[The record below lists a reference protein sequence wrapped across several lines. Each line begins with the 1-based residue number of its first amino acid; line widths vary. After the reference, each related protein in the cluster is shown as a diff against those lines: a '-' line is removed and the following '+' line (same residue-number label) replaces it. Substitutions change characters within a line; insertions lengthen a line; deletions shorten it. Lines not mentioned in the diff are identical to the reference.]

1 MSITLK
7 SAYEKPASHDG
18 HRILV
23 DRLWPRGVSKEVLAV
38 EAWMKE
44 IAPSDELRKA
54 FHAGELTWGEF
65 RKRYL
70 AELKDHRDELRRLAE
85 LSEHDQLTLV
95 FGAHDKTH
103 NNAVVVL
110 QYLKMLGVTRH

>member
-7 SAYEKPASHDG
+7 SAYEKPAPHDG

-23 DRLWPRGVSKEVLAV
+23 DRLWPRGVSKEAIAI
-38 EAWMKE
+38 EEWMKDV
-44 IAPSDELRKA
+44 APSEQLRKA
-54 FHAGELTWGEF
+54 FHGGELSWGEF

-70 AELKDHRDELRRLAE
+70 AELKEHRDELRRLAE

-95 FGAHDKTH
+95 FSAHDKSH
-103 NNAVVVL
+103 NNAVVVQ
-110 QYLKMLGVTRH
+110 QYLKMLGVP